1 MHFAHAAMWALRNC
15 SPKQRSDGP
24 VVLNYSTYCSLSP
37 HIKAKRCFLLVFCA
51 SCMRPRSRRAACL
64 PPVTAQAHNMA
75 LHKRN
80 NAFVLREWRAPEQA
94 FAAAQGS
101 ACVAGIILNILGT
114 RRRSSSKSTLSQ
126 RLNEWLHR
134 FSKVLFAV
142 HAAALLESTRLAAPG
157 GGGTWSPLSTGLGT
171 P

>member
-1 MHFAHAAMWALRNC
+1 
-15 SPKQRSDGP
+15 
-24 VVLNYSTYCSLSP
+24 
-37 HIKAKRCFLLVFCA
+37 
-51 SCMRPRSRRAACL
+51 
-64 PPVTAQAHNMA
+64 MA

-126 RLNEWLHR
+126 RLNEWLYR

-142 HAAALLESTRLAAPG
+142 HAAALLESTRLAAQ

>member
-1 MHFAHAAMWALRNC
+1 MHFAHAAMWALRIC

-24 VVLNYSTYCSLSP
+24 VVLNYSTNCSLSP

-51 SCMRPRSRRAACL
+51 SCMRPRSRRAAWI
-64 PPVTAQAHNMA
+64 PPATAQAHNMA

-126 RLNEWLHR
+126 RLISARCPL
-134 FSKVLFAV
+134 LFMLQPCLS
-142 HAAALLESTRLAAPG
+142 LLEWQLG
-157 GGGTWSPLSTGLGT
+157 GGGPGPRYRPG
-171 P
+171 